1 MEDRDSHLILDYRTP
16 DEELNRLSSL
26 GFILVPSDRVPTLYE
41 AVDGHPDLQFINVRG
56 TLIAYR
62 DLHKDKKA
70 LLEDLGACLTLGKS
84 SLALPYPQN
93 VPYNALLSPDL
104 FIHRLDATDPLLMKK
119 INDLKSRGEVRLV
132 DVRQGYS
139 RCSCA
144 YVGNDSYV
152 TEDEAMAKS
161 LMNLGK
167 KVFYQ
172 KHSNVYLKGFDYGF
186 IGGALS
192 LLPIE
197 GIDLLVITGDL
208 SSYFYGDELKGF
220 FQQRNILFECIG
232 KGKIIDR
239 GSIICF

>member
-1 MEDRDSHLILDYRTP
+1 MEDRTPHLILDYRTP
-16 DEELNRLSSL
+16 DGELNRLSSM
-26 GFILVPSDRVPTLYE
+26 GFSLVPSDQVPTLYE

-56 TLIAYR
+56 KLIAYR
-62 DLHKDKKA
+62 DLQKDKKS

-104 FIHRLDATDPLLMKK
+104 FIHRLDATDPLLKNE
-119 INDLKSRGEVRLV
+119 INGLENLGEVRLV

-152 TEDEAMAKS
+152 TEDEAMAKT

-167 KVFYQ
+167 KVFYR
-172 KHSNVYLKGFDYGF
+172 KHSNIYLKGFDYGF

-197 GIDLLVITGDL
+197 GRDLLIITGDL
-208 SSYFYGDELKGF
+208 HSYFYGDELKGF
-220 FQQRNILFECIG
+220 LQQRNIPFECIG
-232 KGKIIDR
+232 KGKMMDR